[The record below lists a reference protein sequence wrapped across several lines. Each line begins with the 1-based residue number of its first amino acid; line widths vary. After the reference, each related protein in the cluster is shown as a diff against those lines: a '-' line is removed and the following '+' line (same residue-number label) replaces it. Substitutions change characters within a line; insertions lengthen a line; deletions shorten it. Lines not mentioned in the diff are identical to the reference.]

1 MLRSIKR
8 QNEGI
13 FTINPKQVRNSISP
27 LTLTNYKSADIN
39 TVTGIFT
46 KLTDIV
52 ELYNQIFGWQM
63 LMLMGIVLM
72 SLLESF
78 NFIMVSEIFKEEHFG
93 LHSENKIPSKLL
105 ITAEF
110 LVRSSYN

>member
-1 MLRSIKR
+1 MLRSIKTL
-8 QNEGI
+8 NESV

-27 LTLTNYKSADIN
+27 LTLQTYKSTDIN
-39 TVTGIFT
+39 KVTCIFT
-46 KLTDIV
+46 TLTDIV

-72 SLLESF
+72 TLLESF
-78 NFIMVSEIFKEEHFG
+78 NFIMVAEISKEEHFG
-93 LHSENKIPSKLL
+93 LQSNNKIPSKLL

-110 LVRSSYN
+110 LVRPLI